1 MSDDLFY
8 FINKLQSVG
17 VCLEL
22 AIYKGLNIWK
32 DPFMNSLREAMELSN
47 KMIIKNKSKIVL
59 ADSCTLMGVL
69 DPFDILEENELFVQI
84 NRNT

>member
-1 MSDDLFY
+1 
-8 FINKLQSVG
+8 
-17 VCLEL
+17 
-22 AIYKGLNIWK
+22 
-32 DPFMNSLREAMELSN
+32 MNSLREAMELSN
-47 KMIIKNKSKIVL
+47 KMIIKNKTKIVL